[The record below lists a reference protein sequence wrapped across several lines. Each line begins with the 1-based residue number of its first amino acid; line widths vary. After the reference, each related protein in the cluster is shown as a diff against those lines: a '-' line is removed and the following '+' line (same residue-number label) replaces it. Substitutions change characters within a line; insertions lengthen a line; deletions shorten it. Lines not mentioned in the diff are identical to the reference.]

1 MLTVLPTTRF
11 WETEVERLTEVGWMP
26 RTDDPLKAAGLLPKV
41 LMVTLAGVTSRVFD
55 NVKIEALA
63 AN

>member
-1 MLTVLPTTRF
+1 M
-11 WETEVERLTEVGWMP
+11 ERLTEVGWMP